1 MNDIQTIDIRPQ
13 SREEMP
19 AVQPP
24 TAHDLGRIFW
34 RHLWLVLLIV
44 AASIGTAS
52 VISKRT
58 PQAWRANA
66 SMLLVQRTPFM
77 AATTQQAAIAP
88 IVESLDTQISLL
100 QSRALAQTA
109 AARVGIAPE
118 TLQNATTITT
128 AREGDNVIDLAV
140 EADSRQNAILWADAL
155 CQTFV
160 QYKKSVAQ
168 HNSQTALATLTGQE
182 KQAKKQMEIA
192 DSQLL
197 DFQKNHRLNGIGLLD
212 SHTQQSAILAAVLN
226 QDTVVS
232 NARNDLAAAQAKA
245 SRLSAAL
252 QKSNAAIKNG
262 TGVRDDTQILKL
274 QSDLN
279 DQERARAAKALRYKG
294 AFPGLF
300 GPMDAQIA
308 DTRTRLNRAIQTLHS
323 QPSLAAQGALQD
335 SSDAANAEAASDQL
349 RLTAAI
355 QQRDVL
361 QGETV
366 NLPQMSMDVD
376 KLTQN
381 AGQAHAI
388 YNSLSAAVRGAQ
400 LDQDVTSG
408 NVQIVEPAYAPIA
421 PVRPNHQRDLLVGA
435 GVGLFLSLIAIL
447 LREQSDRSVRAVSDI
462 RRLANGPVVAVLPQ
476 MARVRGLPF
485 SHGEAPP
492 QMLETY
498 NAARAGLSLALH
510 TGPGAGLEGHQVI
523 LVSSTLGGE
532 GKSLTASELAQS
544 FARAGRSVVLVNA
557 DMRRPS
563 SLPLMRAGRGS
574 KPGLSDVLSGKA
586 DVLDCL
592 VPTGVENLSIL
603 HSGVPSRNP
612 IDLFSQ
618 SRTEETIKALRGA
631 ADVVIIDTPPAGVVA
646 DALLLAPYADRLLY
660 VVAIGMAD
668 ADSIQTTAA
677 ALAANSPNKLSYFI
691 NRAPQPR
698 AVPSYYHD
706 YYQPHVSSPAA
717 EGTHDHSPW
726 RTMSLDREDLPQQ
739 DEMLHT
745 DPPAQAPRVTAPAV
759 KAAATSTAVGE
770 ETAVWTR
777 PPVRVLPEI
786 GSHLVA
792 LEGPYFGQKFALSPS
807 RPLTI
812 GILPDNDIVLAR
824 DGTISRRHAR
834 IAAEEGGYVVYDIGA
849 TNGTMVNDV
858 QVTRQALR
866 VGDMVQFGASRFRYE

>member
-1 MNDIQTIDIRPQ
+1 MNDIQTIDVRPQ

-19 AVQPP
+19 ADQPP
-24 TAHDLGRIFW
+24 TAHDLVRIFR
-34 RHLWLVLLIV
+34 RHLWLVLLILV
-44 AASIGTAS
+44 ASTGTAA
-52 VISKRT
+52 VISRRT
-58 PQAWRANA
+58 PQAWRAAA
-66 SMLLVQRTPFM
+66 SMLLVQRAPFM
-77 AATTQQAAIAP
+77 AATPQAAATAP
-88 IVESLDTQISLL
+88 MMETLDTQISLL
-100 QSRALAQTA
+100 QSRALAQSA
-109 AARVGIAPE
+109 AARVGISPE
-118 TLQNATTITT
+118 TLQSATTITT
-128 AREGDNVIDLAV
+128 AREGDNVIDVAV
-140 EADSRQNAILWADAL
+140 EADSRQQAIAWADAL
-155 CQTFV
+155 CRTFV
-160 QYKKSVAQ
+160 DYKKSVAQ
-168 HNSQTALATLTGQE
+168 HNSQTALATLTGQAA
-182 KQAKKQMEIA
+182 QAKQQRETA
-192 DSQLL
+192 DAQVLA
-197 DFQKNHRLNGIGLLD
+197 FRQNHHLNGIGLLD
-212 SHTQQSAILAAVLN
+212 TNAQENAALQAVLS
-226 QDTVVS
+226 QDIVVS
-232 NARNDLAAAQAKA
+232 TARNDLGAAQAKA

-252 QKSNAAIKNG
+252 QKANAAIKSG

-279 DQERARAAKALRYKG
+279 DEERARADKARKYKI

-300 GPMDAQIA
+300 GPLDAQIA
-308 DTRTRLNRAIQTLHS
+308 DTRARLNRAKQTLNS
-323 QPSLAAQGALQD
+323 QPSLANQGSLQD
-335 SSDAANAEAASDQL
+335 ASDAASADAATAQL
-349 RLTAAI
+349 RLTDAI
-355 QQRDVL
+355 QRRDVL
-361 QGETV
+361 QRQTT
-366 NLPQMSMDVD
+366 NLPELSMEADR
-376 KLTQN
+376 LTQN
-381 AGQAHAI
+381 ADQAHTI
-388 YNSLSAAVRGAQ
+388 YNSLSTAVRAAQ

-408 NVQIVEPAYAPIA
+408 NVQIVEPAYAPPA
-421 PVRPNHQRDLLVGA
+421 PVRPNHQRDMLVGL
-435 GVGLFLSLIAIL
+435 GVGVFLSLIAVL
-447 LREQSDRSVRAVSDI
+447 LREQSDRSVRAVSDV

-485 SHGEAPP
+485 SHGGAPP

-498 NAARAGLSLALH
+498 NAARASLSLALH
-510 TGPGAGLEGHQVI
+510 TGPAAGLDGHQVI

-586 DVLDCL
+586 AVLDCL

-618 SRTEETIKALRGA
+618 SRTEETIKALRRV
-631 ADVVIIDTPPAGVVA
+631 ADVVIVDTPPAGVVA

-668 ADSIQTTAA
+668 AESIQTTAA
-677 ALAANSPNKLSYFI
+677 ALASNSPNKLSYFI

-698 AVPSYYHD
+698 SVPSYYHD
-706 YYQPHVSSPAA
+706 YYQPHPVPPGS
-717 EGTHDHSPW
+717 HDHSPW
-726 RTMSLDREDLPQQ
+726 RTLSLDREDLSQQ
-739 DEMLHT
+739 DDAPQAAPPT
-745 DPPAQAPRVTAPAV
+745 DVQDAPAG
-759 KAAATSTAVGE
+759 AARAETATTSTPVGE

-777 PPVRVLPEI
+777 PPIRVLPEI